1 MRHVFVSLLEVY
13 ESRSRTL
20 GIEVGPLNYR
30 RLLPD
35 RLFTAFPVDPEGPR
49 ARPLE
54 FPSLGLRLATRGQN
68 PNASAEDSDRSLA
81 TVWFA
86 KKADRNRPKLI
97 WKRNVSFQK
106 PQELSKRLQTSVR

>member
-1 MRHVFVSLLEVY
+1 MAHVFVSLLKVY

-35 RLFTAFPVDPEGPR
+35 RLFTAFSVDPESPR

-54 FPSLGLRLATRGQN
+54 FPSLGLRLATRGRN
-68 PNASAEDSDRSLA
+68 PNASAQDSNRYLA
-81 TVWFA
+81 AVWFA
-86 KKADRNRPKLI
+86 KEADRNRPKLI
-97 WKRNVSFQK
+97 WERDLPFQK
-106 PQELSKRLQTSVR
+106 PQELPQRLQTSV